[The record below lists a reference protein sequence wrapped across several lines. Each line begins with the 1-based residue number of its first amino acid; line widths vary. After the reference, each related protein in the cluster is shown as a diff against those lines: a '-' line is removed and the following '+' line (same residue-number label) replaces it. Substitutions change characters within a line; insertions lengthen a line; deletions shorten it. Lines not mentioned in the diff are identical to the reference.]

1 MDERKALCKNANLC
15 VLCLAVKNKTHSC
28 VVQSCPRCFA
38 SHNILLCPQEGEDNL
53 LAAQENDVS
62 NSEEEEL
69 LDAYSANQLG
79 ESINLIREYSEDR
92 RVFPTREIYDDTESE
107 EEETIDMLQID

>member
-15 VLCLAVKNKTHSC
+15 VLCLAVKNKSHSC

-53 LAAQENDVS
+53 LAAQEEGES
-62 NSEEEEL
+62 SSEEEEL
-69 LDAYSANQLG
+69 VDAYSANQLG
-79 ESINLIREYSEDR
+79 ETINLLREYTEERGVLPARDID
-92 RVFPTREIYDDTESE
+92 EETESE
-107 EEETIDMLQID
+107 E